1 MQSFAVARAMAAL
14 VDRGHFEEV
23 DLTPLA
29 RDRFT
34 DPSRWVTEDL
44 HI

>member
-1 MQSFAVARAMAAL
+1 MQSYGVAVAMAEL
-14 VDRGHFEEV
+14 IDRGRFGAL

-29 RDRFT
+29 RARFA
-34 DPSRWVTEDL
+34 DPDRWVTEDL